1 MINSKITNENNI
13 LNRAIE
19 LRDYAISQS
28 LSYDEVIDIVN
39 KIRELPSLGSVSFAM
54 QLDEISNE
62 ICNHY
67 NNLFDWKI
75 F

>member
-13 LNRAIE
+13 LSRAIE
-19 LRDYAISQS
+19 LRDYAISKS

-39 KIRELPSLGSVSFAM
+39 RIRELPSLGSVSFAM
-54 QLDEISNE
+54 RLDEISNE
-62 ICNHY
+62 VCNHY